1 MRKIALVNQKGG
13 VGKTTTAVH
22 LAAGLAE
29 LGKKVLLIDLDPQ
42 ANATLS
48 FGLHHNPER
57 PSAYSVLIG
66 KTNVEETIQPLTEML
81 SILPS
86 SIDLAG
92 VDMELSNEIG
102 RERVLS
108 DKLDEISGFDF
119 VLVDCPPS
127 LGLISVNALTFV
139 DEIHIPVQCEFFAL
153 HGLSLLMRTIDLV
166 KRRLNPT
173 LEISGVI
180 ACMYD
185 GRRSLA
191 RETSSELDNFFQ
203 DKVFKTKIRTNVRL
217 AEAPSH
223 GKTVFEYAPDSYG
236 SQDYRNLAR
245 EVAGLPLEQPTPVV
259 EETAPT
265 TPVPGNE
272 PKSTENEVEEK
283 PSVPDTIEIPVVES
297 ENEALPVTES
307 NEETKIETEQKD
319 PPPVTPVPGKEEE
332 KVETENSGPNLPATV
347 RPAVEL

>member
-57 PSAYSVLIG
+57 PNAYSVLVG
-66 KTNVEETIQPLTEML
+66 KNNVQEAIHSLTETL

-108 DKLDEISGFDF
+108 DKLDEITGFDF

-173 LEISGVI
+173 LEVTGVI

-203 DKVFKTKIRTNVRL
+203 DKVFQTKIRTNVRL

-236 SQDYRNLAR
+236 SQDYRNLSR
-245 EVAGLPLEQPTPVV
+245 EVAGLPLEQPTPVP
-259 EETAPT
+259 EEIAPT
-265 TPVPGNE
+265 TPVPGHE
-272 PKSTENEVEEK
+272 TESTEIPIEEGTLS
-283 PSVPDTIEIPVVES
+283 PEAIEIPIVEP
-297 ENEALPVTES
+297 EKDELAVP
-307 NEETKIETEQKD
+307 EETKIDTMPKEQ
-319 PPPVTPVPGKEEE
+319 PPVTPVPGKEEE
-332 KVETENSGPNLPATV
+332 KVETENSGPTLPATV